1 MAFPLIVK
9 SIMCLMISIQN
20 NHTSGYVCAYVSW
33 EVCLKENPPEMWAE
47 CSDLLKEE
55 KGAETSDKH
64 QRHYVRLSLLHIQ
77 LQCDQPPS
85 TPAGTSSFHDELYL
99 FKLWPKIDT
108 FFLKLL
114 LVRYS
119 STMTREVTSK
129 ETVTMSSG
137 ATVISGLSVG
147 SASRLLQEFT
157 DRIWF
162 FGSC

>member
-9 SIMCLMISIQN
+9 SIMCLIISIQN
-20 NHTSGYVCAYVSW
+20 NHTSGYVCEYVSW

-47 CSDLLKEE
+47 CSDLVKGE
-55 KGAETSDKH
+55 KGAETPEDLRSSFSAPW
-64 QRHYVRLSLLHIQ
+64 LQ
-77 LQCDQPPS
+77 LQRDQPPS

-119 STMTREVTSK
+119 FTVTREVTST